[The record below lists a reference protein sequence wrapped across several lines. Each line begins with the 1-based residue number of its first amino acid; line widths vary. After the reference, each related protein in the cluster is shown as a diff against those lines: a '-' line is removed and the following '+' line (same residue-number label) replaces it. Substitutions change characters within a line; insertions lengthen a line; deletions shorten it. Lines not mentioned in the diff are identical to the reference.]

1 CASSVSE
8 TYLVSKRIIAFLTG
22 VGVLVPNTLVIRMV
36 TSMFLGFSPLKKG
49 QKWLFLLPLDTSFGK
64 FSANS

>member
-1 CASSVSE
+1 MG
-8 TYLVSKRIIAFLTG
+8 LLTG
-22 VGVLVPNTLVIRMV
+22 VGSLEHNSLVIRMV

>member
-1 CASSVSE
+1 MG
-8 TYLVSKRIIAFLTG
+8 LLTG
-22 VGVLVPNTLVIRMV
+22 VGVLVHNTLVIRMV
-36 TSMFLGFSPLKKG
+36 TSIFLGFRPLKKG

>member
-1 CASSVSE
+1 MGLLS
-8 TYLVSKRIIAFLTG
+8 G

-36 TSMFLGFSPLKKG
+36 TSMFLGFSPFKNG

>member
-1 CASSVSE
+1 MG
-8 TYLVSKRIIAFLTG
+8 LLTG
-22 VGVLVPNTLVIRMV
+22 VGVLVPNTLVFRMV
-36 TSMFLGFSPLKKG
+36 TSMFLGFSLLKKG

>member
-1 CASSVSE
+1 MG
-8 TYLVSKRIIAFLTG
+8 LLTG
-22 VGVLVPNTLVIRMV
+22 VCALAPNTLVIRMV